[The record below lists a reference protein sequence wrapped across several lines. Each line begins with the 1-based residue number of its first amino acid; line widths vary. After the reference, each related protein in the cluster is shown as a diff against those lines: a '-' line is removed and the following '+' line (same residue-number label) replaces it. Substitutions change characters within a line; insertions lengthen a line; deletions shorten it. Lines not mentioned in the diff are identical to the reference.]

1 MPNNFYH
8 DPCNPC
14 NPCPPVPECDHCHDC
29 FNEPEKRC
37 QPTYCGPV
45 DTTKMCDYYDVQH
58 MDCGCDC
65 GYRIPKVPPLP
76 PEFNSLTESQQ
87 LYGLDRKM
95 NELIC
100 MVNGHNREVEK
111 IYCEIVNSAKANDAY
126 YWREIKTEEGYL
138 EDASSPYK
146 VVHIPFL
153 DCGGQPIYLELG
165 LAYNN
170 TTNSG
175 IKENVFSCSQ
185 RTFADKLVP
194 AMNVANAWSG
204 ATVFKGAP
212 ITEINDETPD
222 GYTFGVTQSGFLKVY
237 KNLKDYKQM
246 GLDKIRNAMMANS
259 ILMENGAVSPNY
271 YGEDKETLQGR
282 VGVGMNY
289 NTKERFIVIID
300 TGATADMLANL
311 FAKYNCTVAVELAT
325 GTSSVAMD
333 KGAFMFMPAGIEPT
347 TNPTVPEIN
356 AFWYITKRRHYRNDY
371 VRDVASLTQ
380 KFGEQLWRTAITNGV
395 VDNLKLSVGDL
406 YTKLAEEIERAQAA
420 EKQLQNNIDA
430 EQTRAEAAEE
440 QLQANIDAERE
451 RAEAAEEQLQANI
464 DAEKERA
471 EQAESE
477 LDERITNEVAT
488 LNERIDNEV
497 EALENED
504 AAIRELIAQEVEN
517 LNQSI
522 ATETQERKNKSVVS
536 VERIEED
543 GNRILYKL
551 VLGDGTRLDVPV
563 ETYDYADLVL
573 QLQKF
578 NEYDERI
585 NAEAEARKAADDA
598 LGARITEEQ
607 NARQSADAQ
616 LQKNIEAE
624 TNARTQADSAL
635 QANIDAEK
643 NRATQAE
650 TSLDAKISA
659 ETNRATEAEEA
670 LEQSIT
676 SETSAREAAD
686 TTLQDNIDAERERA
700 VAQENTIKQSV
711 TQEINR
717 AQQAEEELSNDI
729 QQETANRES
738 AVAGV
743 QNSLDEFK
751 DYVQEDIVP
760 TIGESLEKFNGYL
773 PLAGGTM
780 TGPLKVL
787 SPTTD
792 EDAANK
798 KYVDERTTDIAT
810 FTITDQTTAAEIY
823 AASRVNAVFR
833 VDRAEDGVI
842 PTVYANM
849 AENKYTVWVQYGHVI
864 RRCTEADGNTRF
876 NSFTTDTFVYDARLQ
891 DQLQDYMPKSGGN
904 FTGNVTVLKPVT
916 SNSAVNRDFVFIDCS
931 NVTAQDLTQKC
942 NAYKEVF
949 VSNFS
954 TTLQI
959 GVLFYELVENAV
971 NIHFLSFTG
980 GYIFKGIS
988 LSTPLKKLILTEAS
1002 IYACNVGSPI
1012 EDKNAVNLQ
1021 YFNSFLNTDFP
1032 VKFSDLKNL
1041 TPNRIYATKT
1051 VNTNYF
1057 NSATII
1063 RYYTVGDKYTLYV
1076 LTFTGSFEATGTADE
1091 NIADKIKPQCFVVA
1105 SPVGATHAV
1114 PLNYLQD
1121 NYATKENLTSNYN
1134 TLNTKV
1140 ETAQSTAEAAQSA
1153 ASAADT
1159 KAGQA
1164 QTAANNAASAASAAD
1179 TKAGNAQSAASAAQ
1193 TTANE
1198 AKTAASNAQNTA
1210 NTANSNANKALNRRL
1225 INVRNGGLAWPE
1237 KSGLTIKATMPES
1250 YLKYGSD
1257 ITTVEALI
1265 VIPRETDPDGDHV
1278 NMSTII
1284 KSGENWEITF
1294 NKANGEFYS
1303 NSQGSILVTFIAIGS

>member
-29 FNEPEKRC
+29 CNEPEKRC

-58 MDCGCDC
+58 MDCGCEC

-87 LYGLDRKM
+87 LYGLDKKM

-126 YWREIKTEEGYL
+126 YWREIRTEEGYL

-194 AMNVANAWSG
+194 AMNVANAWVG

-212 ITEINDETPD
+212 ITEINEETPD

-271 YGEDKETLQGR
+271 YGADKETLQGR

-289 NTKERFIVIID
+289 STKERFIIIID

-420 EKQLQNNIDA
+420 EKQLQDSIDA
-430 EQTRAEAAEE
+430 EQA
-440 QLQANIDAERE
+440 

-464 DAEKERA
+464 DAEKARA

-477 LDERITNEVAT
+477 LDERITSEVAT

-497 EALENED
+497 EALEAED
-504 AAIRELIAQEVEN
+504 AAIRELIAQEVEK

-551 VLGDGTRLDVPV
+551 VLGDGTRLDVPI

-578 NEYDERI
+578 NEYDQRI
-585 NAEAEARKAADDA
+585 TAEEEARKAADDA
-598 LGARITEEQ
+598 LGTRITEEQ
-607 NARQSADAQ
+607 SARQTADAQ
-616 LQKNIEAE
+616 LQTNIDAEA
-624 TNARTQADSAL
+624 NARTQADTTL
-635 QANIDAEK
+635 QANIDTEK

-650 TSLDAKISA
+650 SALDAKIEA
-659 ETNRATEAEEA
+659 ETNRATAAEEA
-670 LEQSIT
+670 LEKGIADEAT
-676 SETSAREAAD
+676 AREAAYD
-686 TTLQDNIDAERERA
+686 TLQDNIDAEKDRA
-700 VAQENTIKQSV
+700 TAQENLIKQSV
-711 TQEINR
+711 TQETSR
-717 AQQAEEELSNDI
+717 AQQSETELSNDI
-729 QQETANRES
+729 QQEIANRES

-760 TIGESLEKFNGYL
+760 TIGENAGRFNDYL

-787 SPTTD
+787 SPTSD
-792 EDAANK
+792 ADAANK

-810 FTITDQTTAAEIY
+810 FTITGQTTAAEIY
-823 AASRVNAVFR
+823 SASSVNSVFR
-833 VDRAEDGVI
+833 IAGETNSLPSILANLTDGVY
-842 PTVYANM
+842 TVY
-849 AENKYTVWVQYGHVI
+849 VQFGNVI
-864 RRCTEADGNTRF
+864 RHYKGNNGKTRYDAFNTYEIATEQILDTELEKYLLLSGGTMTGQLNVLSPLNDANPATKGYVDKITFADLPETFSGLDSFESARTYSSNSTTILSSTSSFFFRYSKVNEIYTIVIYNNYLSAVAKGTGDEKIADKVMYNYFKVGDNFESIYNAMTVGGFINHIYIDSSKTVKEAYVQSHRTVGSLINSNINLFNTKF
-876 NSFTTDTFVYDARLQ
+876 GFLYITIKDDGVNYFVYLLHPSGVMYADAVAPETLLS
-891 DQLQDYMPKSGGN
+891 DIV
-904 FTGNVTVLKPVT
+904 FTEKPFIVGEP
-916 SNSAVNRDFVFIDCS
+916 NS
-931 NVTAQDLTQKC
+931 
-942 NAYKEVF
+942 E
-949 VSNFS
+949 
-954 TTLQI
+954 
-959 GVLFYELVENAV
+959 
-971 NIHFLSFTG
+971 
-980 GYIFKGIS
+980 
-988 LSTPLKKLILTEAS
+988 
-1002 IYACNVGSPI
+1002 
-1012 EDKNAVNLQ
+1012 
-1021 YFNSFLNTDFP
+1021 
-1032 VKFSDLKNL
+1032 
-1041 TPNRIYATKT
+1041 
-1051 VNTNYF
+1051 
-1057 NSATII
+1057 NSAT
-1063 RYYTVGDKYTLYV
+1063 TKKYV
-1076 LTFTGSFEATGTADE
+1076 DDE
-1091 NIADKIKPQCFVVA
+1091 ITRVEGLA
-1105 SPVGATHAV
+1105 
-1114 PLNYLQD
+1114 
-1121 NYATKENLTSNYN
+1121 
-1134 TLNTKV
+1134 
-1140 ETAQSTAEAAQSA
+1140 ETAKSTAEAAQSA

-1164 QTAANNAASAASAAD
+1164 QTAANAAQEAAEAAQSTANTAN

-1198 AKTAASNAQNTA
+1198 AKTAASNAQKTA
-1210 NTANSNANKALNRRL
+1210 NTAKSTADSANTKANTALNRQIVNYRG
-1225 INVRNGGLAWPE
+1225 NVPMSFPE
-1237 KSGLTIKATMPES
+1237 TSGDYITVNITSGYAT
-1250 YLKYGSD
+1250 YNSD
-1257 ITTVEALI
+1257 IKTLTGMI
-1265 VIPRETDPDGDHV
+1265 VSPAGTISKTGTAADGKRFVIVGCDKVSDGYDVTIMLADGSSFSRAQGNFNV
-1278 NMSTII
+1278 NM
-1284 KSGENWEITF
+1284 
-1294 NKANGEFYS
+1294 
-1303 NSQGSILVTFIAIGS
+1303 LAIGTD